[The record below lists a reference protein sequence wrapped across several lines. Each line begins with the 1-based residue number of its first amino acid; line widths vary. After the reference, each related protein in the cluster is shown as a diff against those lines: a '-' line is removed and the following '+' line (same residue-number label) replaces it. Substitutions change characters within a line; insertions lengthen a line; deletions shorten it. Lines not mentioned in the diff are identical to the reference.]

1 MISKMVLSHYVTFN
15 ICVTRGL
22 RVTRLA
28 CWSSQ
33 LQAARA
39 RVWWLVLPTLLDTSY
54 SWTIYLLY
62 LHPLLVAG
70 DQGLQD
76 LGEHPVLPVVQ
87 RARPHVE
94 AEQVLQ
100 GAGAGRARAAWAG
113 TRR

>member
-1 MISKMVLSHYVTFN
+1 MCDQRSEGDEVGVLVQPAAGGAGQGVVAGAAHAPGHELQLDN
-15 ICVTRGL
+15 I
-22 RVTRLA
+22 
-28 CWSSQ
+28 
-33 LQAARA
+33 
-39 RVWWLVLPTLLDTSY
+39 Y
-54 SWTIYLLY
+54 LY